1 MDYISGHLTD
11 WLILLFILGL
21 AVYTLRII
29 RQESTTFL
37 EDSFEVEFQHLN
49 LPIPNWWS
57 ITRQENQLIEF
68 KRTDTRYDWYAR
80 FEFFP
85 APNETVLTDVLAL
98 KVESEEL
105 DYDQDDVSIETDSR
119 VLFRDPVT
127 QAYFSEVIRV
137 EGKATQRIEER
148 TYFDMFLFRNKNENG
163 YYICESRSSVLN
175 GLVEGPFFE
184 ECLSLMKIKELKIE
198 ND

>member
-11 WLILLFILGL
+11 WLILLFLLGF
-21 AVYTLRII
+21 AVYTLWII

-37 EDSFEVEFQHLN
+37 EDSYEVEFQHLS
-49 LPIPNWWS
+49 LPIPNWWT

-68 KRTDTRYDWYAR
+68 QRTDTRYDWYAR

-85 APNETVLTDVLAL
+85 APSETVLTDVLAQ
-98 KVESEEL
+98 KIEMEEL
-105 DYDQDDVSIETDSR
+105 DYDKDDVSIETDSR
-119 VLFRDPVT
+119 VLFRDPIT

-137 EGKATQRIEER
+137 EGKASQRIEER
-148 TYFDMFLFRNKNENG
+148 TYFDLFLFRNKKENG

-184 ECLSLMKIKELKIE
+184 ECLSLMKIK

>member
-11 WLILLFILGL
+11 WLILLFLLGF
-21 AVYTLRII
+21 AVYTLWII

-37 EDSFEVEFQHLN
+37 EDSYEVAFQHLS

-68 KRTDTRYDWYAR
+68 QRTDTRYDWYAR

-85 APNETVLTDVLAL
+85 APPETVLTDVLAQ
-98 KVESEEL
+98 KIESEEL
-105 DYDQDDVSIETDSR
+105 DYDRDDVSIETDSR
-119 VLFRDPVT
+119 VLFRDPAT

-137 EGKATQRIEER
+137 EGKASQRIEER
-148 TYFDMFLFRNKNENG
+148 TYFDLFLFRNKKENG

-184 ECLSLMKIKELKIE
+184 ECLSLMKIK

>member
-1 MDYISGHLTD
+1 MEYLTGNLLD
-11 WLILLFILGL
+11 WLILLSLLGFAL
-21 AVYTLRII
+21 YTLWIV

-57 ITRQENQLIEF
+57 ITRQENLLIEF

-85 APNETVLTDVLAL
+85 APDETILTDVLAQ
-98 KVESEEL
+98 KVEMEEL
-105 DYDQDDVSIETDSR
+105 DYDKEDVSIETDSR
-119 VLFRDPVT
+119 VLFRDPKT

-137 EGKATQRIEER
+137 EGKASQRIEER
-148 TYFDMFLFRNKNENG
+148 TYFDMYLFRHKAENG

-184 ECLSLMKIKELKIE
+184 ECLSLMKIKE
-198 ND
+198 N

>member
-11 WLILLFILGL
+11 WLILLFLLGF
-21 AVYTLRII
+21 AVYTLWII

-37 EDSFEVEFQHLN
+37 EDSYEVAFQHLS

-68 KRTDTRYDWYAR
+68 QRTDTRYDWYAR

-85 APNETVLTDVLAL
+85 APPETVLTDVLAQ
-98 KVESEEL
+98 KIESEEL
-105 DYDQDDVSIETDSR
+105 DYDKDDVSIETDSR
-119 VLFRDPVT
+119 VLFRDPAT

-137 EGKATQRIEER
+137 EGKASQRIEER
-148 TYFDMFLFRNKNENG
+148 TYFDLFLFRNKKENG

-184 ECLSLMKIKELKIE
+184 ECLSLIKIK

>member
-1 MDYISGHLTD
+1 MEYLSGHLTD
-11 WLILLFILGL
+11 WLILLFLLGAAL
-21 AVYTLRII
+21 YTLWII

-37 EDSFEVEFQHLN
+37 EDSYEVQFHKLG

-57 ITRQENQLIEF
+57 ITKQENKLIEF

-85 APNETVLTDVLAL
+85 IDNSTPLTDVLSQ
-98 KVESEEL
+98 KIESEEL
-105 DYDQDDVSIETDSR
+105 DYDKDDVSIETDSR
-119 VLFRDPVT
+119 VLFRDPTT
-127 QAYFSEVIRV
+127 QEYFQEVIRV
-137 EGKATQRIEER
+137 EGKASQRIEER
-148 TYFDMFLFRNKNENG
+148 TYFDMYLFRNKSENG

-184 ECLSLMKIKELKIE
+184 ECLSLMKIKE
-198 ND
+198 N